1 MTDRDIAFMRLALE
15 EAGLAF
21 SEGEVPV
28 GAVLV
33 SPQGDILAKTHN
45 RREALQDPTAH
56 AEVLAM
62 REGALKEG
70 AWRLSGS
77 TLYVTKEPCVMCA
90 GTMVNARL
98 SRLVYGCDDPKGGAL
113 SLFGLL
119 ADGRLNHCVAVTRGV
134 LSDECASVLKRFFEE
149 RR

>member
-1 MTDRDIAFMRLALE
+1 MTDEDIVFMRLALE
-15 EAGLAF
+15 EATLAF

-33 SPQGDILAKTHN
+33 DADGNVLARTRN

-62 REGALKEG
+62 REGARKRG
-70 AWRLSGS
+70 SWRLSGV

-98 SRLVYGCDDPKGGAL
+98 ARLVYGCDDTKGGAL
-113 SLFGLL
+113 TLFDVL
-119 ADGRLNHCVAVTRGV
+119 ADQRLNHCVEVTRGV
-134 LSDECASVLKRFFEE
+134 LAEECSAVLKKFFEE

>member
-1 MTDRDIAFMRLALE
+1 MRSALE

-28 GAVLV
+28 GAVLL
-33 SPQGDILAKTHN
+33 SPQGDVLARTHN

-56 AEVLAM
+56 AEVIAM
-62 REGALKEG
+62 REGAKKEG
-70 AWRLSGS
+70 AWRLSGA

-90 GTMVNARL
+90 GTMINARL
-98 SRLVYGCDDPKGGAL
+98 ARLVYGCDDPKGGAL

-119 ADGRLNHCVAVTRGV
+119 ADERLNHCVAVTRGV
-134 LSDECASVLKRFFEE
+134 LADECASVLKRFFEE